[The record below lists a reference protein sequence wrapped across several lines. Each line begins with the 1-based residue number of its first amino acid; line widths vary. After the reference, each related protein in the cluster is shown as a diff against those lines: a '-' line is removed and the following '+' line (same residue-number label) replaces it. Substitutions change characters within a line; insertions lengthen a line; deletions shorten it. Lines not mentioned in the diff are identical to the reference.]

1 MAFTLRVHEYAKIPG
16 SPYQK
21 IVKARHYIRFVR
33 RESPPIYIQ
42 GGKLYSEAGD
52 EIKGNQIPDWFHE
65 AVQKT
70 DPRQLHAVG
79 YTQVPIEKKKKRG
92 PKPKTVIETT
102 ESSEDSS
109 DGDD

>member
-21 IVKARHYIRFVR
+21 IVKARHYIRLVR
-33 RESPPIYIQ
+33 REAPPIYIQ

-52 EIKGNQIPDWFHE
+52 EIRGDQVPAWFYE
-65 AVQKT
+65 DLKKI

-79 YTQVPIEKKKKRG
+79 YTQVPIEKKKRG
-92 PKPKTVIETT
+92 PKPKAVIETT
-102 ESSEDSS
+102 EDNS